1 MRLLLLVILLSATAL
16 AYTIINNCGA
26 SQDYVNALDSYLQK
40 AYDTYSKE
48 VKTPALC
55 PNFYVELR
63 NDIQYAA
70 MTYSQIG
77 PFGACAYKM
86 VFRCDISNAWLQHLA
101 FHEMAHALQ
110 DAVGDGG
117 KGYGWW
123 SEAHAEGLASYYMVV
138 RIYQAGQWQR
148 YGWIQ
153 DFWDKQLY
161 KQDPWQCVAPNLCSY
176 EYGAFFA
183 WLAWRYSSLNATL
196 TYALPN
202 DGLRQAYWNF
212 LLSPWSWGRDPVY
225 SDFDE
230 CVGAQVNPNS
240 ALYCTYSPVLPNRVY
255 VFSSSLFINATGLSD
270 RILLALV
277 ATKTATADPS
287 VTVSYC
293 PECSPTSTVT
303 TTVTTTQTVTAT
315 QTVTE
320 TYTVT
325 YTTTVTN
332 TTTMT
337 TTVTVPV
344 TSTVT
349 YTTPI
354 TTTVTVTVPTTT
366 TVTTTA
372 TETVTSTVPTTTT
385 STVTVPVTVTQTV
398 PVTVT
403 STATVPVTVT
413 STASVTTTAT
423 STVTTTVT
431 HNETVTTAVTE
442 GGVPVSVVVI
452 AVVAALLIGCYF
464 CGKATAKTDIKTQ
477 EL

>member
-1 MRLLLLVILLSATAL
+1 MRTLALVVLLSATAL
-16 AYTIINNCGA
+16 AFTIINNCGA

-40 AYDTYSKE
+40 AYDMYTQD

-63 NDIQYAA
+63 NDISYPAA
-70 MTYSQIG
+70 TYSQIG
-77 PFGACAYKM
+77 PLGACAYKM
-86 VFRCDISNAWLQHLA
+86 VFRCDISSAWLQHLA

-110 DAVGDGG
+110 DAAGDSG

-148 YGWIQ
+148 YGYVQ
-153 DFWDKQLY
+153 NFWDKQLY
-161 KQDPWQCVAPNLCSY
+161 RQDPWQCVAPNLCAY

-183 WLAWRYSSLNATL
+183 WLAWRYSPLNSTL
-196 TYALPN
+196 TYALPT
-202 DGLRQAYWNF
+202 DRLRVVYIKF
-212 LLSPWSWGRDPVY
+212 LLSPWSWGRDPTY
-225 SDFDE
+225 LDFDQ
-230 CVGAQVNPNS
+230 CVGAQVSPNS

-270 RILLALV
+270 KILLALV

-293 PECSPTSTVT
+293 PTA
-303 TTVTTTQTVTAT
+303 TVTTTQTITTT
-315 QTVTE
+315 QTVTKTE

-325 YTTTVTN
+325 YTTTVTVP
-332 TTTMT
+332 TT
-337 TTVTVPV
+337 
-344 TSTVT
+344 
-349 YTTPI
+349 Y

-366 TVTTTA
+366 TVTTTS
-372 TETVTSTVPTTTT
+372 TETVTSTVPSTTTY
-385 STVTVPVTVTQTV
+385 TVTVPVTVTQTV
-398 PVTVT
+398 
-403 STATVPVTVT
+403 
-413 STASVTTTAT
+413 TTT
-423 STVTTTVT
+423 
-431 HNETVTTAVTE
+431 VTE

-452 AVVAALLIGCYF
+452 AVVAALLIGCYL
-464 CGKATAKTDIKTQ
+464 CGRTAKTDLKTQ